1 MSRWELR
8 SALSI
13 PSQLS
18 SIRGRFLWRSFERS
32 TNRPEEAQ
40 QKLLRRLLAAN
51 RETAFGRCHGFSS
64 MATAKDF
71 QEGVP
76 VGDYETYRPWI
87 DQVIQGEQRVL
98 TADQPYM
105 YTLTSGTSGQP
116 KFIPVNWSTKIS
128 SSRLSALWL
137 YRALA
142 DHPQL
147 LDGRALAV
155 VSPAVEG
162 HTAAGIPFGSAS
174 GHIYQHASWY
184 LRRRYAVPYDVFAI
198 KDFEA
203 KYYTIMRIAIEQN
216 VSFIATPNPS
226 TILRLVTTADQNRE
240 QIIRDINDG
249 AIAGEFDIEA
259 GIRREI
265 NTTIKPNVRRARELE
280 AMLRSDELF
289 APRYYWPNLKLVGCW
304 KGGSVGSTVERIEP
318 WFRPGMPFRD
328 IGYLSSEAQVTLP
341 VQDDGSAGILALD
354 SNFYEFVPEA
364 DIDSSNLTALTVG
377 QLQAGETYYILI
389 TSPAGL
395 YRYDINDVVKVAGFY
410 QSTPVLEF
418 IRKGRDM
425 VSLEGEKL
433 HVGQLIQAVESA
445 QRSTGV
451 KIEYFRGVGNVGASR
466 YDLKL
471 ELAEASVNEESLKQ
485 LGREID
491 SRLADLN
498 IEYDQKRRSG
508 RLHAPHVQVMAK
520 GWSSR
525 RVKAKLDRGLRDVQF
540 KDNLLGLPDEEDQ
553 PSDVI
558 KDLCL

>member
-1 MSRWELR
+1 MSF
-8 SALSI
+8 

-18 SIRGRFLWRSFERS
+18 RLRGRFLWRSFQRR
-32 TNRPEEAQ
+32 TNRPEAAQ
-40 QKLLRRLLAAN
+40 QELLNRLLAAN
-51 RETAFGRCHGFSS
+51 RDTAFGRCHGFSS
-64 MATAKDF
+64 MATTKDF

-87 DQVIQGEQRVL
+87 DQVIQGEHRVL

-105 YTLTSGTSGQP
+105 FTLTSGTGGQP
-116 KFIPVNWSTKIS
+116 KLIPVNRSTKTN

-147 LDGRALAV
+147 LEGKALAV

-162 HTAAGIPFGSAS
+162 HTATGIPFGSAS

-226 TILRLVTTADQNRE
+226 TILRLVTTADHNRE
-240 QIIRDINDG
+240 QIIRDIYDG
-249 AIAGEFDIEA
+249 TLSAKFDIETV
-259 GIRREI
+259 IRQQLKSTL
-265 NTTIKPNVRRARELE
+265 NPNVKRARELE
-280 AMLRSDELF
+280 AMLTSNELF
-289 APRYYWPNLKLVGCW
+289 APWYYWPNLKLVGCW
-304 KGGSVGSTVERIEP
+304 KGGSVGTTISRIEP

-341 VQDDGSAGILALD
+341 VQDAGSAGILALD
-354 SNFYEFVPEA
+354 SNFYEFIPEA
-364 DIDSSNLTALTVG
+364 DIDSSNPTALTVG
-377 QLQAGETYYILI
+377 QLQAGESYYILI
-389 TSPAGL
+389 TSPTGL
-395 YRYDINDVVKVAGFY
+395 YRYDINDVVKVSGYY
-410 QSTPVLEF
+410 QKTPILEF
-418 IRKGRDM
+418 VRKGRDM
-425 VSLEGEKL
+425 VNLEGEKL

-451 KIEYFRGVGNVGASR
+451 KVEYFRGVGNVGASR

-471 ELAEASVNEESLKQ
+471 ELAEGSLNDELVKQ

-491 SRLADLN
+491 SRLAELN

-540 KDNLLGLPDEEDQ
+540 KDNLLGLPDEEDR

-558 KDLCL
+558 RDLSL

>member
-1 MSRWELR
+1 MSF
-8 SALSI
+8 

-18 SIRGRFLWRSFERS
+18 RLRGRFLWRSFQRR
-32 TNRPEEAQ
+32 TNRPEAAQ
-40 QKLLRRLLAAN
+40 QELLNRLLAAN
-51 RETAFGRCHGFSS
+51 RDTAFGRCHGFSS
-64 MATAKDF
+64 MATTKDF

-87 DQVIQGEQRVL
+87 DQVIQGEHRVL

-105 YTLTSGTSGQP
+105 FTLTSGTGGQP
-116 KFIPVNWSTKIS
+116 KLIPVNRSTKTN

-147 LDGRALAV
+147 LEGKALAV

-162 HTAAGIPFGSAS
+162 HTATGIPFGSAS

-226 TILRLVTTADQNRE
+226 TILRLVTTADHNRE
-240 QIIRDINDG
+240 QIIRDIYDG
-249 AIAGEFDIEA
+249 TLSAKFDIETV
-259 GIRREI
+259 IRQQLKSTL
-265 NTTIKPNVRRARELE
+265 NPNVKRARELE
-280 AMLRSDELF
+280 AMLTSNESF

-304 KGGSVGSTVERIEP
+304 KGGSVGTTISRIEP

-341 VQDDGSAGILALD
+341 VQDAGSAGILALD
-354 SNFYEFVPEA
+354 SNFYEFIPEA
-364 DIDSSNLTALTVG
+364 DIDSSNPTALTVG
-377 QLQAGETYYILI
+377 QLQAGESYYILI
-389 TSPAGL
+389 TSPTGL
-395 YRYDINDVVKVAGFY
+395 YRYDINDVVKVSGYY
-410 QSTPVLEF
+410 QKTPILEF
-418 IRKGRDM
+418 VRKGRDM
-425 VSLEGEKL
+425 VNLEGEKL

-451 KIEYFRGVGNVGASR
+451 KVEYFRGVGNVGASR
-466 YDLKL
+466 YDLKI
-471 ELAEASVNEESLKQ
+471 ELAEGSLNDELVKQ

-491 SRLADLN
+491 SRLAELN

-540 KDNLLGLPDEEDQ
+540 KDNLLGLPDEEDR

-558 KDLCL
+558 RDLSL

>member
-1 MSRWELR
+1 MSF
-8 SALSI
+8 

-18 SIRGRFLWRSFERS
+18 RLRGRFLWRSFQRR
-32 TNRPEEAQ
+32 TNRPEAAQ
-40 QKLLRRLLAAN
+40 QELLNRLLAAN
-51 RETAFGRCHGFSS
+51 RDTAFGRCHGFSS
-64 MATAKDF
+64 MATTKDF

-76 VGDYETYRPWI
+76 VGDYEAYRPWI
-87 DQVIQGEQRVL
+87 DQVIQGEHRVL

-105 YTLTSGTSGQP
+105 FTLTSGTGGQP
-116 KFIPVNWSTKIS
+116 KLIPVNRSTKTN

-147 LDGRALAV
+147 LEGKALAV

-162 HTAAGIPFGSAS
+162 HTATGIPFGSAS

-226 TILRLVTTADQNRE
+226 TILRLVTTADHNRE
-240 QIIRDINDG
+240 QIIRDIYDG
-249 AIAGEFDIEA
+249 TLSAKFDIETV
-259 GIRREI
+259 IRQQLKSTL
-265 NTTIKPNVRRARELE
+265 NPNVKRARELE
-280 AMLRSDELF
+280 AMLTSNESF
-289 APRYYWPNLKLVGCW
+289 APWYYWPNLKLVGCW
-304 KGGSVGSTVERIEP
+304 KGGSVGTTISRIEP

-341 VQDDGSAGILALD
+341 VQDAGSAGILALD

-364 DIDSSNLTALTVG
+364 DIDSSNPTALTVG
-377 QLQAGETYYILI
+377 QLQAGESYYILI
-389 TSPAGL
+389 TSPTGL
-395 YRYDINDVVKVAGFY
+395 YRYDINDVVKVSGYY
-410 QSTPVLEF
+410 QKTPILEF
-418 IRKGRDM
+418 VRKGRDM
-425 VSLEGEKL
+425 VNLEGEKL

-451 KIEYFRGVGNVGASR
+451 KVEYFRGVGNVGASR
-466 YDLKL
+466 YDLKI
-471 ELAEASVNEESLKQ
+471 ELAEGSLNDELVKQ

-491 SRLADLN
+491 SRLAELN

-540 KDNLLGLPDEEDQ
+540 KDNLLGLPDEEDR

-558 KDLCL
+558 RDLSL

>member
-1 MSRWELR
+1 MSF
-8 SALSI
+8 

-18 SIRGRFLWRSFERS
+18 RLRGRFLWRSFQRR
-32 TNRPEEAQ
+32 TNRPEAAQ
-40 QKLLRRLLAAN
+40 QELLNRLLAAN
-51 RETAFGRCHGFSS
+51 RDTAFGRCHGFSS
-64 MATAKDF
+64 MATTKDF

-87 DQVIQGEQRVL
+87 DQVIQGEHRVL

-105 YTLTSGTSGQP
+105 FTLTSGTGGQP
-116 KFIPVNWSTKIS
+116 KLIPVNRSTKTN

-147 LDGRALAV
+147 LEGKALAV

-162 HTAAGIPFGSAS
+162 HTATGIPFGSAS

-226 TILRLVTTADQNRE
+226 TILRLVTTADHNRE
-240 QIIRDINDG
+240 QIIRDIYDG
-249 AIAGEFDIEA
+249 TLSAKFDIETV
-259 GIRREI
+259 IRQQLKSTL
-265 NTTIKPNVRRARELE
+265 NPNVKRARELE
-280 AMLRSDELF
+280 AMLTSNELF
-289 APRYYWPNLKLVGCW
+289 APWYYWPNLKLVGCW
-304 KGGSVGSTVERIEP
+304 KGGSVGTTISRIEP

-341 VQDDGSAGILALD
+341 VQDAGSAGILALD
-354 SNFYEFVPEA
+354 SNFYEFIPEA
-364 DIDSSNLTALTVG
+364 DIDSSNPTALTVG
-377 QLQAGETYYILI
+377 QLQAGESYYILI
-389 TSPAGL
+389 TSPTGL
-395 YRYDINDVVKVAGFY
+395 YRYDINDVVKVSGYY
-410 QSTPVLEF
+410 QKTPILEF
-418 IRKGRDM
+418 VRKGRDM
-425 VSLEGEKL
+425 VNLEGEKL

-451 KIEYFRGVGNVGASR
+451 KVEYFRGVGNVGASR
-466 YDLKL
+466 YDLKI
-471 ELAEASVNEESLKQ
+471 ELAEGSLNDELVKQ

-491 SRLADLN
+491 SRLAELN

-540 KDNLLGLPDEEDQ
+540 KDNLLGLPDEEDR

-558 KDLCL
+558 RDLSL

>member
-1 MSRWELR
+1 MSF
-8 SALSI
+8 

-18 SIRGRFLWRSFERS
+18 RLRGRFLWRSFQRR
-32 TNRPEEAQ
+32 TNRPEAAQ
-40 QKLLRRLLAAN
+40 QELLNRLLAAN
-51 RETAFGRCHGFSS
+51 RDTAFGRCHGFSS
-64 MATAKDF
+64 MATTKDF

-87 DQVIQGEQRVL
+87 DQVIQGEHRVL

-105 YTLTSGTSGQP
+105 FTLTSGTGGQP
-116 KFIPVNWSTKIS
+116 KLIPVNRSTKTN

-147 LDGRALAV
+147 LEGKALAV

-162 HTAAGIPFGSAS
+162 HTATGIPFGSAS

-226 TILRLVTTADQNRE
+226 TILRLVTTADHNRE
-240 QIIRDINDG
+240 QIIRDIYDG
-249 AIAGEFDIEA
+249 TLSAKFDIETV
-259 GIRREI
+259 IRQQLKSTL
-265 NTTIKPNVRRARELE
+265 NPNVKRARELE
-280 AMLRSDELF
+280 AMLTSNESF
-289 APRYYWPNLKLVGCW
+289 APWYYWPNLKLVGCW
-304 KGGSVGSTVERIEP
+304 KGGSVGTTISRIEP

-341 VQDDGSAGILALD
+341 VQDAGSAGILALD
-354 SNFYEFVPEA
+354 SNFYEFIPEA
-364 DIDSSNLTALTVG
+364 DIDSSNPTALTVG
-377 QLQAGETYYILI
+377 QLQAGESYYILI
-389 TSPAGL
+389 TSPTGL
-395 YRYDINDVVKVAGFY
+395 YRYDINDVVKVSGYY
-410 QSTPVLEF
+410 QKTPILEF
-418 IRKGRDM
+418 VRKGRDM
-425 VSLEGEKL
+425 VNLEGEKL

-451 KIEYFRGVGNVGASR
+451 KVEYFRGVGNVGASR
-466 YDLKL
+466 YDLKI
-471 ELAEASVNEESLKQ
+471 ELAEGSLNDELVKQ

-491 SRLADLN
+491 SRLAELN

-540 KDNLLGLPDEEDQ
+540 KDNLLGLPDEEDR

-558 KDLCL
+558 RDLSL

>member
-1 MSRWELR
+1 MSF
-8 SALSI
+8 

-18 SIRGRFLWRSFERS
+18 RLRGRFLWRSFQRR
-32 TNRPEEAQ
+32 TNRPEAAQ
-40 QKLLRRLLAAN
+40 QELLNRLLAAN
-51 RETAFGRCHGFSS
+51 RDTAFGRCHGFSS
-64 MATAKDF
+64 MATTKDF

-76 VGDYETYRPWI
+76 VGDYEAYRPWI
-87 DQVIQGEQRVL
+87 DQVIQGEHRVL

-105 YTLTSGTSGQP
+105 FTLTSGTGGQP
-116 KFIPVNWSTKIS
+116 KLIPVNRSTKTN

-147 LDGRALAV
+147 LEGKALAV

-162 HTAAGIPFGSAS
+162 HTATGIPFGSAS

-226 TILRLVTTADQNRE
+226 TILRLVTTADHNRE
-240 QIIRDINDG
+240 QIIRDIYDG
-249 AIAGEFDIEA
+249 TLSAKFDIETV
-259 GIRREI
+259 IRQQLKSTL
-265 NTTIKPNVRRARELE
+265 NPNVKRARELE
-280 AMLRSDELF
+280 AMLTSNESF
-289 APRYYWPNLKLVGCW
+289 APWYYWPNLKLVGCW
-304 KGGSVGSTVERIEP
+304 KGGSVGTTISRIEP

-341 VQDDGSAGILALD
+341 VQDAGSAGILALD
-354 SNFYEFVPEA
+354 SNFYEFIPEA
-364 DIDSSNLTALTVG
+364 DIDSSNPTALTVG
-377 QLQAGETYYILI
+377 QLQAGESYYILI
-389 TSPAGL
+389 TSPTGL
-395 YRYDINDVVKVAGFY
+395 YRYDINDVVKVSGYY
-410 QSTPVLEF
+410 QKTPILEF
-418 IRKGRDM
+418 VRKGRDM
-425 VSLEGEKL
+425 VNLEGEKL

-451 KIEYFRGVGNVGASR
+451 KVEYFRGVGNVGASR
-466 YDLKL
+466 YDLKI
-471 ELAEASVNEESLKQ
+471 ELAEGSLNDELVKQ

-491 SRLADLN
+491 SRLAELN

-540 KDNLLGLPDEEDQ
+540 KDNLLGLPDEEDR

-558 KDLCL
+558 RDLSL

>member
-1 MSRWELR
+1 MSF
-8 SALSI
+8 

-18 SIRGRFLWRSFERS
+18 RLRGRFLWRSFQRR
-32 TNRPEEAQ
+32 TNQPEAAQ
-40 QKLLRRLLAAN
+40 QELLNRLLAAN
-51 RETAFGRCHGFSS
+51 RDTAFGRCHGFSS
-64 MATAKDF
+64 MATTKDF

-87 DQVIQGEQRVL
+87 DQVIQGEHRVL

-105 YTLTSGTSGQP
+105 FTLTSGTGGQP
-116 KFIPVNWSTKIS
+116 KLIPVNRSTKTN

-147 LDGRALAV
+147 LEGKALAV

-162 HTAAGIPFGSAS
+162 HTATGIPFGSAS

-226 TILRLVTTADQNRE
+226 TILRLVTTADHNRE
-240 QIIRDINDG
+240 QIIRDIYDG
-249 AIAGEFDIEA
+249 TLSAKFDIETV
-259 GIRREI
+259 IRQQLKSTL
-265 NTTIKPNVRRARELE
+265 NPNVKRARELE
-280 AMLRSDELF
+280 AMLTSNESF

-304 KGGSVGSTVERIEP
+304 KGGSVGTTISRIEP

-341 VQDDGSAGILALD
+341 VQDAGSAGILALD
-354 SNFYEFVPEA
+354 SNFYEFIPEA
-364 DIDSSNLTALTVG
+364 DIDSSNPTALTVG
-377 QLQAGETYYILI
+377 QLQAGESYYILI
-389 TSPAGL
+389 TSPTGL
-395 YRYDINDVVKVAGFY
+395 YRYDINDVVKVSGYY
-410 QSTPVLEF
+410 QKTPILEF
-418 IRKGRDM
+418 VRKGRDM
-425 VSLEGEKL
+425 VNLEGEKL

-451 KIEYFRGVGNVGASR
+451 KVEYFRGVGNVGASR
-466 YDLKL
+466 YDLKI
-471 ELAEASVNEESLKQ
+471 ELAEGSLNDELVKQ

-491 SRLADLN
+491 SRLAELN

-540 KDNLLGLPDEEDQ
+540 KDNLLGLPDEEDR

-558 KDLCL
+558 RDLSL

>member
-1 MSRWELR
+1 MSF
-8 SALSI
+8 

-18 SIRGRFLWRSFERS
+18 RLRGRFLWRSFQRR
-32 TNRPEEAQ
+32 TNRPEAAQ
-40 QKLLRRLLAAN
+40 QELLNRLLAAN
-51 RETAFGRCHGFSS
+51 RDTAFGRCHGFSS
-64 MATAKDF
+64 MATTKDF

-76 VGDYETYRPWI
+76 VGDYEAYRPWI
-87 DQVIQGEQRVL
+87 DQVIQGEHRVL

-105 YTLTSGTSGQP
+105 FTLTSGTGGQP
-116 KFIPVNWSTKIS
+116 KLIPVNRSTKTN

-147 LDGRALAV
+147 LEGKALAV

-162 HTAAGIPFGSAS
+162 HTATGIPFGSAS

-226 TILRLVTTADQNRE
+226 TILRLVTTADHNRE
-240 QIIRDINDG
+240 QIIRDIYDG
-249 AIAGEFDIEA
+249 TLSAKFDIETV
-259 GIRREI
+259 IRQQLKSTI
-265 NTTIKPNVRRARELE
+265 NPNVKRARELE
-280 AMLRSDELF
+280 AMLTSNESF
-289 APRYYWPNLKLVGCW
+289 APWYYWPNLKLVGCW
-304 KGGSVGSTVERIEP
+304 KGGSVGTTISRIEP

-341 VQDDGSAGILALD
+341 VQDAGSAGILALD
-354 SNFYEFVPEA
+354 SNFYEFIPEA
-364 DIDSSNLTALTVG
+364 DIDSSNPTALTVG
-377 QLQAGETYYILI
+377 QLQAGESYYILI
-389 TSPAGL
+389 TSPTGL
-395 YRYDINDVVKVAGFY
+395 YRYDINDVVRVSGYY
-410 QSTPVLEF
+410 QKTPIWEF
-418 IRKGRDM
+418 VRKGRDM
-425 VSLEGEKL
+425 VNLEGEKL

-451 KIEYFRGVGNVGASR
+451 KVEYFRGVGNVGASR
-466 YDLKL
+466 YDLKI
-471 ELAEASVNEESLKQ
+471 ELAEGSLNDELVKQ

-491 SRLADLN
+491 SRLAELN

-540 KDNLLGLPDEEDQ
+540 KDNLLGLPDEEDR

-558 KDLCL
+558 RDLSL